1 MKKIMVIA
9 AVALAA
15 VCSKAASVNWNIA
28 NVQSPTPGVIASAGW
43 LVEVYQSS
51 VTYTYAAAKA
61 GTITAANSS
70 TTFASGTIM
79 RVGGT
84 IVDGYSAN
92 DAVELYAVVYD
103 AATVADAQ
111 NYIVSAVPANKKI
124 AASGADLTLA
134 FGNMAATTTANMF
147 YGKSWT
153 ATGSTPV
160 PEPTSGLL
168 MLLGLAGLALKRK
181 RA

>member
-9 AVALAA
+9 VVALAA

-28 NVQSPTPGVIASAGW
+28 NVQSPTPGTIASAGW
-43 LVEVYQSS
+43 LVEVYQAS
-51 VTYTYAAAKA
+51 VTYSYDAAKA
-61 GTITAANSS
+61 GTITAASSS

-84 IVDGYSAN
+84 VTGYSAN

-111 NYIVSAVPANKKI
+111 NYIVSAVPAGKKI
-124 AASGADLTLA
+124 AAGGADLSLA

-147 YGKSWT
+147 YGQSWQ
-153 ATGSTPV
+153 SV

-168 MLLGLAGLALKRK
+168 LLLGMAGLALKRK

>member
-28 NVQSPTPGVIASAGW
+28 NVQSPASGNASEGW
-43 LVEVYQSS
+43 LVEVYQAA
-51 VTYTYAAAKA
+51 VTYSYDDAKA
-61 GTITAANSS
+61 GTITAASSS

-84 IVDGYSAN
+84 VTGYAAN

-103 AATVADAQ
+103 ASTIADAQ
-111 NYIVSAVPANKKI
+111 HYIVSAVPSNKKI
-124 AASGADLTLA
+124 AAGGADLSLA
-134 FGNMAATTTANMF
+134 FGNMAGTTTANMF
-147 YGKSWT
+147 YGKTWES
-153 ATGSTPV
+153 V

-168 MLLGLAGLALKRK
+168 LLLGVAGLALKRK